1 MDMHGKK
8 SLPFF
13 TCYPLSNSGTFL
25 SLTHLFP
32 IPSLLLL
39 QVHFSEQQSQYVKLE
54 VTVPQG
60 PSLQCM
66 EGYSTTPTTGFK
78 QFHFLKPCQVSGLL
92 LLEKGAELKAV
103 TGSYFT
109 LQDSGKHYFGLFK
122 VN

>member
-1 MDMHGKK
+1 MFAY
-8 SLPFF
+8 L
-13 TCYPLSNSGTFL
+13 LSFIQL
-25 SLTHLFP
+25 WHLHVFDSFIFP
-32 IPSLLLL
+32 SHHSLLLL
-39 QVHFSEQQSQYVKLE
+39 QVHFSEQKSQYVKLE

-60 PSLQCM
+60 PSLQCI

-103 TGSYFT
+103 TGSYFS
-109 LQDSGKHYFGLFK
+109 LKDSGKHYFGLFK